1 LQKHVHTITKH
12 FRDTIKL
19 PTGTLLPSFSPIQ
32 GIVLDGNVPVRA
44 LAGHLNKKGFIVK
57 PICSPTVPIG
67 QERVRICLHGHNTTE
82 QVDALV
88 DAVHAFFKV
97 PQVTIPSSFSA
108 GQEPVK
114 MSKL

>member
-1 LQKHVHTITKH
+1 MQKHVHTITKH

-44 LAGHLNKKGFIVK
+44 LAGYLNKKGFIVK

-97 PQVTIPSSFSA
+97 PLTIPSSFSA